1 MPASAASL
9 ESLES
14 SATPW
19 LGVSQPLQHRDS
31 EGSPILLNA
40 VAVLP
45 RNTGGGRRECK
56 LQRIATLSK
65 VPTTYIFCLDTPSL
79 AYVAP
84 MDYWWREAQ

>member
-1 MPASAASL
+1 MPRHGSVFLSL
-9 ESLES
+9 YSIVIAKGRL
-14 SATPW
+14 
-19 LGVSQPLQHRDS
+19 
-31 EGSPILLNA
+31 SPVFLNA

-65 VPTTYIFCLDTPSL
+65 VPTTYILCLDTPSL